1 MILDEKYYDKDP
13 INACLHGENAQTIGS
28 IMKIAVL
35 DAVRWSNSRH
45 KSGIDLDH
53 SWFKE

>member
-1 MILDEKYYDKDP
+1 MVKMRRPLDP
-13 INACLHGENAQTIGS
+13 S

-53 SWFKE
+53 S